1 MQRPAVADPP
11 ENAKRSR
18 VKLFAFGVLGLLV
31 AVGAAILVDGLL
43 GGEARVSSGFFVAA
57 AALTPVI
64 GLGLLAQLVAALA
77 GRTRRLLHELS
88 RFSEEMEAEPPK
100 LSDESQRERRATW
113 EGVRAFRQVLAPFVA
128 GLALQLVATEAAAIY
143 CLAAGVDERVVAL
156 AIGLEI
162 FVLFNY
168 LLFFS
173 PLLARL
179 TESETPPPVA

>member
-1 MQRPAVADPP
+1 MQRPALADPP
-11 ENAKRSR
+11 ENAKRAR

-31 AVGAAILVDGLL
+31 AVGTAILVDGLL

-143 CLAAGVDERVVAL
+143 CLAADVDERVVAI
-156 AIGLEI
+156 AVGVEI
-162 FVLFNY
+162 FALFNY
-168 LLFFS
+168 LLFFNA
-173 PLLARL
+173 LLSRL
-179 TESETPPPVA
+179 GRRGRPAAVA